1 MRSKSL
7 ALFAILFGAPIVL
20 LVPVWIFAPRLPLGS
35 IEFDVQEKGPYGC
48 RVSGSVPAMLI
59 PAAVRLAPRCAMDDI
74 RREIRGELGDG
85 VEIVEAALREL
96 ARCPDGVLVDVRT
109 ATEVVKVEKRDGR
122 LRVHVDTPCETVR
135 AVVPLDAVRSFVSA
149 I

>member
-1 MRSKSL
+1 MRAKPI

-20 LVPVWIFAPRLPLGS
+20 LVPVWIFGSSLAFGS
-35 IEFDVQEKGPYGC
+35 IEFDVREKGPNGC
-48 RVSGSVPAMLI
+48 RVSGSVPAILV
-59 PAAVRLAPRCAMDDI
+59 PAAVHLAPRCAMDDI
-74 RREIRGELGDG
+74 RREIRAELGGG
-85 VEIVEAALREL
+85 VEIIEAAFREL

-109 ATEVVKVEKRDGR
+109 ATEVVKVEKQNGR

-135 AVVPLDAVRSFVSA
+135 AVVPLDVVRSFVSA